1 MCAFISR
8 NYNKQCEYILKLM
21 PHVTDDSMKK
31 KIKVTV
37 TVIGQFCTFLNK
49 HPTEGGSKIHLRA
62 LLCRPSKWSF
72 FK

>member
-1 MCAFISR
+1 
-8 NYNKQCEYILKLM
+8 M